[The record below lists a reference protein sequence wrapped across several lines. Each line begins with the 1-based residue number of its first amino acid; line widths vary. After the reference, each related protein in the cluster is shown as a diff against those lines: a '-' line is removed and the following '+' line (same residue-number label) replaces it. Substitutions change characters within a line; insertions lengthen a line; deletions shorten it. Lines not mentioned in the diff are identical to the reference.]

1 VTSVSLDLT
10 DFFSHA
16 RLLKVYKLNKWR
28 VVTASRFL
36 PRDWDVADV
45 EVQAMGSDV
54 IILTFHR
61 VTEQKLNL
69 SDLE

>member
-1 VTSVSLDLT
+1 MSLDLT

-28 VVTASRFL
+28 VITASRFL

-45 EVQAMGSDV
+45 EVQRMGSDV

-61 VTEQKLNL
+61 VSETKLNV
-69 SDLE
+69 SDLR

>member
-1 VTSVSLDLT
+1 VSLDLT

-45 EVQAMGSDV
+45 EVQRVDSDV

-61 VTEQKLNL
+61 VTETKLNV
-69 SDLE
+69 SDLR

>member
-1 VTSVSLDLT
+1 MSLDLT

-45 EVQAMGSDV
+45 EVQRVDSDV

-61 VTEQKLNL
+61 VAEQKLNL
-69 SDLE
+69 SDLK

>member
-1 VTSVSLDLT
+1 MTSVSLDLT

-36 PRDWDVADV
+36 PRDWDAADV

-61 VTEQKLNL
+61 VSQTKLNV

>member
-1 VTSVSLDLT
+1 MSLDLT

-16 RLLKVYKLNKWR
+16 RLLKVYKLNRWR

-36 PRDWDVADV
+36 PRDWDAADV
-45 EVQAMGSDV
+45 EVQTIGSDV

>member
-1 VTSVSLDLT
+1 MSLDLT

-45 EVQAMGSDV
+45 EVQRVDSDV

-61 VTEQKLNL
+61 VTETKLNV
-69 SDLE
+69 SDLR

>member
-1 VTSVSLDLT
+1 MVSLDLT

-45 EVQAMGSDV
+45 EVQRVDSDV

-61 VTEQKLNL
+61 VTETKLNV
-69 SDLE
+69 SDLR

>member
-1 VTSVSLDLT
+1 MSLDLT

-16 RLLKVYKLNKWR
+16 RLLKVYKLNRWR

-36 PRDWDVADV
+36 PRDWDAADV
-45 EVQAMGSDV
+45 EVQTIGSDV

-61 VTEQKLNL
+61 VSEEKFN
-69 SDLE
+69 